1 VIKSVNINV
10 GPILNGYRVMGFLLI
25 IVNALQWTARCKS
38 HYVTLN
44 WLEQEHSP
52 E

>member
-1 VIKSVNINV
+1 M
-10 GPILNGYRVMGFLLI
+10 GPILNGFLLI
-25 IVNALQWTARCKS
+25 ILNALQWTARCKS

-44 WLEQEHSP
+44 RLEQEQSP

>member
-1 VIKSVNINV
+1 M
-10 GPILNGYRVMGFLLI
+10 GPVLNGYRFMGFLLI
-25 IVNALQWTARCKS
+25 IVNVQWTARCKS

-44 WLEQEHSP
+44 RLEQEQSP